1 MIVDDTRLTNNDR
14 IDRHLGWSTDG
25 RLITWGSSTRIYV
38 MNSDGTDPKKLDCGR
53 YPCWLPD
60 SESIIYSNTNADFT
74 KELLYKIDIDG
85 RNKTQLTH

>member
-38 MNSDGTDPKKLDCGR
+38 MNSDGTDPKKLDYGR
-53 YPCWLPD
+53 YPFWLPG

-74 KELLYKIDIDG
+74 KEVLQ
-85 RNKTQLTH
+85 N